1 MDGLEQSDPESRV
14 YSQAVYQ
21 FLSPRSRTIAGV
33 GLDQGLSKCLAAQEF
48 RW

>member
-1 MDGLEQSDPESRV
+1 MDGLEQFDPEGRV
-14 YSQAVYQ
+14 YSEAVYQ

-33 GLDQGLSKCLAAQEF
+33 GFDQGLNLCLSAQEF